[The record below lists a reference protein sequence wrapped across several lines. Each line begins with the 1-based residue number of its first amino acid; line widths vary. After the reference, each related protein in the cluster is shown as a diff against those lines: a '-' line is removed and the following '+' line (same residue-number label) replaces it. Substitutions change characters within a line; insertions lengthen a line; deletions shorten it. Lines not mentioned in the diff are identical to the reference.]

1 MIIDKEFQMLIP
13 PLTKEEYDCLEKNII
28 KEGCRDSLVV
38 WGEILIDGHNRYEIC
53 TKHNIPFDTLQIDF
67 ESREKAKEWIILN
80 QFGRRNIPAFVRAE
94 LALKLKPIIAEK
106 ARERMIQ
113 GVRSVPHA
121 DPVVNLPQGCDKG
134 KTRDELAKIAK
145 TSSKNISKVEKIIEH
160 APEEVKEQLRRG
172 EMSINRAYNEVVKK
186 PHVAMNSGNNEWYTP
201 SEIIEAARTAMG
213 SIDIDPASNDIAQQ
227 TVKAKIYYTVD
238 TNGLAQKWDGNVWL
252 NPPYSSELIEK
263 FIDKLVAEKS
273 NYRQAVILVNNAT
286 ETGWFNKIVSI
297 ASAVCFPK
305 SRVKFYMPD
314 GKTGAPLQGQA
325 ILYIGKDKASFVSSF
340 SSLGWI
346 ANELQ

>member
-94 LALKLKPIIAEK
+94 LVLKLKPIIAE
-106 ARERMIQ
+106 RVGQRQ
-113 GVRSVPHA
+113 GTRNDLNINFRP
-121 DPVVNLPQGCDKG
+121 NLAGSCDEG
-134 KTRDELAKIAK
+134 QTRDELAKIARI
-145 TSSKNISKVEKIIEH
+145 SHGNISKVEKIIEH

-273 NYRQAVILVNNAT
+273 NYRQAVVLVNNAT
-286 ETGWFNKIVSI
+286 ETGWFNKIVSV

-325 ILYIGKDKASFVSSF
+325 ILYIGKDKASFVSAF